1 MARSFVVN
9 FVRQLSQLRPH
20 VLKNQSRLFS
30 TSPKC
35 FTNDEEAKSED
46 VVIERL
52 DEFKIMSIGI
62 NRPKKRNCVNKET
75 AEQLYEAFN
84 NFDADDTMNCAVLH
98 GIGGNFCAGYDLS
111 ELANLDKDNI
121 ANTIVSVIPVFSI
134 PLQFC

>member
-1 MARSFVVN
+1 M
-9 FVRQLSQLRPH
+9 
-20 VLKNQSRLFS
+20 
-30 TSPKC
+30 
-35 FTNDEEAKSED
+35 
-46 VVIERL
+46 IERL